1 MTDNNDDVFI
11 IHGLFPIPVYQAQ
24 REPNLDSTEKKEI
37 EGIIDEGMI
46 KNSNRYYSNNSY
58 IFDTKLKKIKEFC
71 EQHIKIYV
79 KEIINPKE
87 ELNFYITQSWLNVTK
102 PGGGHQ
108 AHAHSNSI
116 ISGAFYIQTDVG
128 QTINCYVMH
137 KNTQPTIEFEV
148 ESTLWNSDICSFN
161 VINNQLL
168 LFPSWLGHGV
178 QVNEKQTKDVIS
190 LSFNTFVGGNLGK
203 REGLNQLILK

>member
-1 MTDNNDDVFI
+1 MSNT
-11 IHGLFPIPVYQAQ
+11 IHNLFPSPVYTVQG
-24 REPNLDSTEKKEI
+24 EFDLNSIEEEKKEI
-37 EGIIDEGMI
+37 ENIIKEGMRENYAGGENLFSI
-46 KNSNRYYSNNSY
+46 DRHILSRLH
-58 IFDTKLKKIKEFC
+58 KLNKFIE
-71 EQHIKIYV
+71 EHINIYV

-87 ELNFYITQSWLNVTK
+87 ELNFYITQSWLNVTN
-102 PGGGHQ
+102 PGGCHEPH
-108 AHAHSNSI
+108 AHANSI

-190 LSFNTFVGGNLGK
+190 LSFNTFVRGKLGQ
-203 REGLNQLILK
+203 RANLNQLILQ